1 MSAPASSSPLSGPS
15 SPPTAQQYETELA
28 RLRQALAQQQAI
40 AHAATQAAQAA
51 ASVAQPPAVAPQS
64 MPSHMRPNK
73 PSTFS
78 GGCSG
83 TRAEQWLLELQRFR
97 SASEPV
103 DDATF
108 MRFVATFL
116 LDAASRWYSQLCA
129 DVQTT
134 PNTWV
139 EFEAAFRQ
147 RFRPID
153 DERSARIQLL
163 NIKQAPGEP
172 ITVYSDRFLNLL
184 NSVPDMNVKDQIACY
199 HQGLLRHI
207 GAEVDKSYENIT
219 TVNAAIA
226 AANQIEARM
235 ANFRNMNAT
244 ASFPSQP
251 RSGAPSGVNR
261 NGFGRGPQMGNFRG
275 MSWSPRG
282 QPTAVS
288 HYYPAGAAG
297 GPAAADPNR
306 MDLSQLYFEDSE
318 TAYLAQ
324 QQQLQGAVA
333 FSSHAHPHAMS
344 SDAFVPQHPSQG
356 NAQYLAAMNNQGRP
370 FAHPVPPRPMF
381 GGGQSGSSFR
391 TPGLTRPE
399 FDQLSREGK
408 CFHCKQV
415 GHLARNCPKL
425 RPSLN

>member
-1 MSAPASSSPLSGPS
+1 MSAPASSSPVPGQSPS
-15 SPPTAQQYETELA
+15 STAPTAQQYEAELA

-51 ASVAQPPAVAPQS
+51 ASATLPPPVAPQP

-83 TRAEQWLLELQRFR
+83 TKAEQWLLELQRFR

-116 LDAASRWYSQLCA
+116 QDAASRWYSQLCA

-134 PNTWV
+134 PNTWG
-139 EFEAAFRQ
+139 EFETAFRQ

-172 ITVYSDRFLNLL
+172 ITAYSDRFLNLL

-207 GAEVDKSYENIT
+207 GAEVDKNYEDLT

-235 ANFRNMNAT
+235 ANFRSMSAAT
-244 ASFPSQP
+244 SLAGSSRP
-251 RSGAPSGVNR
+251 GAGGNR
-261 NGFGRGPQMGNFRG
+261 NGFGRGPQMGTFRG

-282 QPTAVS
+282 PNGGVS
-288 HYYPAGAAG
+288 HYH
-297 GPAAADPNR
+297 PAAQSGPLASDPNR
-306 MDLSQLYFEDSE
+306 MDLSHMQHEDSE
-318 TAYLAQ
+318 AAYIA
-324 QQQLQGAVA
+324 QLQMQGASA
-333 FSSHAHPHAMS
+333 YYPQLSTAH
-344 SDAFVPQHPSQG
+344 AFVPQHPSQG
-356 NAQYLAAMNNQGRP
+356 NAQYLAAMNAQGRP
-370 FAHPVPPRPMF
+370 IAHPIPARPMF
-381 GGGQSGSSFR
+381 GGGQTGSSFR

-415 GHLARNCPKL
+415 GHLARNCPNL
-425 RPSLN
+425 RQSLN